1 MRDGIKEKDIKDFV
15 KYASKLDEVIK
26 RIQEYNPNGHIY
38 VNEDVFCLRGNYD
51 NRDNIEEVWIRGTDC
66 GGEG

>member
-1 MRDGIKEKDIKDFV
+1 MRDGIKEKDIKDFI
-15 KYASKLDEVIK
+15 KYASKLDEIIR

-38 VNEDVFCLRGNYD
+38 VNEDRLCLRGNYD
-51 NRDNIEEVWIRGTDC
+51 NRNNVAEIWVKGTDC